1 MIEINSKFGL
11 LSTKDVRYYII
22 TGGRAGGKSYAI
34 NTFLTLLISN
44 EVNQKVLFTRY
55 TLVSAEKSIIPE
67 FKEKVDVA
75 QAHNEFDIKAR
86 SITNKVTGSEILFE
100 GIKGSSGVQ
109 TARLK
114 SLQGITVWCLDEAE
128 ELTDEKVFD
137 DIDLSVRQQ
146 GIQNRIIIVMNPST
160 REHFIYKRFFE
171 SMGVE
176 EGFNGVKGNVAYIHT
191 TYLDNIENLS
201 QSFIDNV
208 ELMKKRRP
216 DKYKHQI
223 LGAWLS
229 KAEGVIFNNWKV
241 GKYEEQKT
249 VIHGM
254 DFGFSVDPTTLIKV
268 SVDKKNKK
276 IYAKELLYKTGLST
290 DMIYNEC
297 QRYAENQIIIADS
310 AEPRLISE
318 LKNKGLNIQG
328 TEKGQGSI
336 TAGIAIMQDYDLII
350 DENSTNLIKELNNY
364 AWSDKK
370 SSTPIDNYNH
380 LIDAFRYAVM
390 FTHKKVFNF
399 SIS

>member
-1 MIEINSKFGL
+1 MRINAKFKY
-11 LSTKDVRYYII
+11 LSETGIRYFII
-22 TGGRAGGKSYAI
+22 TGGRGSGKSYAV

-86 SITNKVTGSEILFE
+86 SITSKVTGSEILFE

-380 LIDAFRYAVM
+380 LLDAFRYAVM

>member
-350 DENSTNLIKELNNY
+350 DESSTNLIKELNNY